1 MYLPEKIVT
10 SVSTDSKQREVGYW
24 GKQVFELS
32 NHLGNILATITDK
45 KLQVSLNTSS
55 TAYFEADVQTV
66 QDYYAFGMQM
76 PGRKLSGGYRFGFN
90 GKENDNEVKGE
101 GNQQD
106 YGMRIYDGR
115 IGKFLSVDPST
126 SDYPE
131 LTPYQFASNRPID
144 GIDFDGLEYMKAGT
158 SVYGLHLF
166 KSNELYVKE
175 DLWVK
180 NIQIHAKVENHEK
193 AFKIT
198 NEEKLLDPDAPKEL
212 APYVNLKGKTPSQ
225 KRKELFRANK
235 ELKQNIRE
243 SSGDVVGG
251 SIDFIKFGINLY
263 WNNKDVNEMNAASE
277 SISALSKSDQL
288 VKNAALNP
296 TFPLKLNNDQIKTD
310 LVNFIVDGTMPDASS
325 VYRNIIST
333 WGRLIYK
340 NENAINNYKFNF
352 NPIKTD
358 LKEKSWFMSW
368 GKAKTIYFS
377 ETKGNPSKDVINA
390 NELLK
395 YPVQKPQAIIR
406 KGKN

>member
-1 MYLPEKIVT
+1 
-10 SVSTDSKQREVGYW
+10 
-24 GKQVFELS
+24 
-32 NHLGNILATITDK
+32 
-45 KLQVSLNTSS
+45 
-55 TAYFEADVQTV
+55 
-66 QDYYAFGMQM
+66 
-76 PGRKLSGGYRFGFN
+76 
-90 GKENDNEVKGE
+90 
-101 GNQQD
+101 
-106 YGMRIYDGR
+106 
-115 IGKFLSVDPST
+115 VDPIT

-158 SVYGLHLF
+158 SIYGLHLF
-166 KSNELYVKE
+166 KHNAVYVKE

-235 ELKQNIRE
+235 ELKQNMRE
-243 SSGDVVGG
+243 SSGDIVGG
-251 SIDFIKFGINLY
+251 TIDFIKFGINLY
-263 WNNKDVNEMNAASE
+263 WNNKDVNEINAAAE

-288 VKNAALNP
+288 VKNAALNQ
-296 TFPLKLNNDQIKTD
+296 TFPLKLNNDQVKTD

-340 NENAINNYKFNF
+340 NENAINNNKFDF
-352 NPIKTD
+352 NPIRTN

-368 GKAKTIYFS
+368 GKTKTIYFS

-395 YPVQKPQAIIR
+395 SPVQKPASNY
-406 KGKN
+406 KKW